1 MLMLYFCFSQRSHI
15 LAIPLYKRLRNL
27 LGLEGCI
34 FWPQETCISASWAGA
49 KERQWVGW
57 RDTWR
62 AAEWWDFGEK
72 LRMYIIND
80 DECVSTSVLGMDIEA
95 LLYTEP

>member
-1 MLMLYFCFSQRSHI
+1 MYTLPLEVSLFKAHYITQPPKPKIQLQSNPSIKKALQTMLMLYFCFSQRSHI

-49 KERQWVGW
+49 KERQ
-57 RDTWR
+57 
-62 AAEWWDFGEK
+62 
-72 LRMYIIND
+72 
-80 DECVSTSVLGMDIEA
+80 
-95 LLYTEP
+95 